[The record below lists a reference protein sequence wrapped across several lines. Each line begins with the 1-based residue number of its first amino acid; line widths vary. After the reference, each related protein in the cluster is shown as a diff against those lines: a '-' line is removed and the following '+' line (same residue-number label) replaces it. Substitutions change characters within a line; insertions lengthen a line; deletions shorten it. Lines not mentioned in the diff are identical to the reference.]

1 MKKIGL
7 IGHPVVDEIYPV
19 KGNVITGYGGVYY
32 NAKILSYLLKDKGEI
47 YLVSKIGSDIHEDFK
62 NQMINLGNINT
73 NNLIKV
79 NQINNRVKL
88 KFYTK
93 SDRKEYSTYVL
104 PALEEDEINYINDYD
119 ILLINFVSGR
129 ELKWETLNSIRKSY
143 KGIIF
148 IDIHSLLMRFGK
160 KGERLVKKRG
170 NWAKWI
176 KLSDIVQ
183 MNQVEAEIIARTK
196 FKSDNEVVEF
206 VKKLISG
213 YTKIAIITLGER
225 GSIMAYKK
233 KNKIYWEKIRAFT
246 YNESSH
252 STGCGDA
259 FSAGFIVNYLTTN
272 DPLKASTFG
281 SKVGGYKASINS
293 SNQLEKFKYQKF

>member
-1 MKKIGL
+1 MFGMPEVNMLGKHDINIFVVLSGEHGIIAVNLSWKQCQSLILDSRAIQRANFKMKKIGL

-129 ELKWETLNSIRKSY
+129 ELKWETLNSIRKS
-143 KGIIF
+143 F
-148 IDIHSLLMRFGK
+148 
-160 KGERLVKKRG
+160 
-170 NWAKWI
+170 
-176 KLSDIVQ
+176 
-183 MNQVEAEIIARTK
+183 
-196 FKSDNEVVEF
+196 
-206 VKKLISG
+206 
-213 YTKIAIITLGER
+213 
-225 GSIMAYKK
+225 
-233 KNKIYWEKIRAFT
+233 
-246 YNESSH
+246 
-252 STGCGDA
+252 C
-259 FSAGFIVNYLTTN
+259 
-272 DPLKASTFG
+272 
-281 SKVGGYKASINS
+281 
-293 SNQLEKFKYQKF
+293 